1 MEAVEQGHR
10 TSSHSRW
17 VRALYLVFFLIAFG
31 LGESVL
37 GLLAVVQFVWLL
49 ATGETNRVLRRFGTS
64 LARWF
69 AEVVRFLSGASD
81 DKPFPWKDWPAP
93 DANGDSGVTI

>member
-1 MEAVEQGHR
+1 MEGVEQGHR
-10 TSSHSRW
+10 MSTHSRW
-17 VRALYLVFFLIAFG
+17 VRALFLVFFLIAFG

-37 GLLAVVQFVWLL
+37 GLLTIVQFLWLL
-49 ATGETNRVLRRFGTS
+49 ATGEPNRVLRRFGAS

-81 DKPFPWKDWPAP
+81 EKSFPWKDWPAP
-93 DANGDSGVTI
+93 DADSESGVTI